1 MQQLI
6 LNIEENRYA
15 LLLQFLNTLDYVKVV
30 QTSSSNPPVG
40 SVQNP
45 TSSDSQLVHLRSVL
59 EQQSKPLFQGIA
71 DPLVW
76 QNQQR
81 DKWS

>member
-15 LLLQFLNTLDYVKVV
+15 LLLQFLNTLDYVEVI
-30 QTSSSNPPVG
+30 QTTSSNPSIG
-40 SVQNP
+40 SAQNP
-45 TSSDSQLVHLRSVL
+45 SSSDSQLVQLQSVL
-59 EQQSKPLFQGIA
+59 EQQSNPLFQGIT

-81 DKWS
+81 DEWS

>member
-30 QTSSSNPPVG
+30 QTSSSNP
-40 SVQNP
+40 SVLTSQNP
-45 TSSDSQLVHLRSVL
+45 STSDSQLVQLRSVL
-59 EQQSKPLFQGIA
+59 EQQSKPLFQGIT
-71 DPLVW
+71 DPLNW

-81 DKWS
+81 DEWS

>member
-30 QTSSSNPPVG
+30 QTSSGNPPVHLA
-40 SVQNP
+40 QNP
-45 TSSDSQLVHLRSVL
+45 STSDSQLVQLRSVL
-59 EQQSKPLFQGIA
+59 EKQSKPLFQGIT

-81 DKWS
+81 DEWS